1 MIIGGGESKAAAA
14 MGRKA
19 ERTWFCVGER
29 QLREAILRYGIHAM
43 VWAGGWSDA
52 EAARAITSAARIGY
66 DILEIPVMNPDE
78 FDAAHTK
85 ALLDKHNIK
94 GAVSLGLSPDA
105 DISSVDGAKV
115 RHGADV
121 LHKALRHCATFG
133 GDYLG
138 GVISS
143 ALTKYGAIHT
153 EKGRANA
160 VSVIRDLAREGKTLG
175 INLGLEAVNRY
186 ETNLLNTGA
195 QALRFI
201 DDVGED
207 NVYVHLDTFHMNIE
221 ESDPVGAIE
230 LCGERLGYFHVN
242 ENQRGYLGSGTI
254 AFAPQ
259 FRALARIGYDKTIAF
274 EAFSSSAAGGT
285 LASMVAAWRDIWSDG
300 DDIAEHALTFMKNE
314 SEQAK
319 RSGDLT
325 SLGRRQTH

>member
-1 MIIGGGESKAAAA
+1 M
-14 MGRKA
+14 
-19 ERTWFCVGER
+19 
-29 QLREAILRYGIHAM
+29 RYGIHAM

-52 EAARAITSAARIGY
+52 DAERAITSAARLGY
-66 DILEIPVMNPDE
+66 DILEIPVMNPDD
-78 FDAAHTK
+78 FDAVHTK
-85 ALLDKHNIK
+85 ALLQKSNLK

-105 DISSVDGAKV
+105 DISSADGATV
-115 RHGADV
+115 RRGAAC
-121 LHKALRHCATFG
+121 LSKALEHCATFG

-138 GVISS
+138 GVIYS
-143 ALTKYGAIHT
+143 ALTKYGATPT

-160 VSVIRDLAREGKTLG
+160 VAVIRDLARQAKPLG

-195 QALRFI
+195 QVLRFI
-201 DDVGED
+201 DDVGEA

-221 ESDPVGAIE
+221 EADPVGAIE
-230 LCGERLGYFHVN
+230 LCRDRLGYFHVN
-242 ENQRGYLGSGTI
+242 ENHRGYLGSGTI
-254 AFAPQ
+254 AFAPE

-300 DDIAEHALTFMKNE
+300 DDIGRHALAFMKNE
-314 SEQAK
+314 WEQAA

-325 SLGRRQTH
+325 SLGRRGN